1 MPPRK
6 RVEIEADISAE
17 LRSVKPG
24 VWAEVSR
31 QIEVTI
37 SVAASAGPV
46 TRGRL
51 HKTRRKAEADRAA
64 AALLATLGDVE
75 PDVERFRQRVALYRN
90 TIGPDQRFD
99 TVKWLCAHTAC
110 VLVEK
115 FSRRPPNTSRGR
127 MLHLVAGLI
136 HEAVTGKP
144 ASKAGMLRA
153 CRSVLKWRKFEQ
165 DTAE

>member
-17 LRSVKPG
+17 LRSIKPG
-24 VWAEVSR
+24 VCAEVSR
-31 QIEVTI
+31 QIDVTI

-46 TRGRL
+46 TRA
-51 HKTRRKAEADRAA
+51 HKIREKAEKADRAA
-64 AALLATLGDVE
+64 AALLATLGGVE
-75 PDVERFRQRVALYRN
+75 PDVERFRQRVARYRN
-90 TIGPDQRFD
+90 ATGPDQRFD

-115 FSRRPPNTSRGR
+115 FSRRRPTTSRGGK
-127 MLHLVAGLI
+127 LHHVANLI